1 MNSPDQIVPRAAILK
16 ALAQYLEDFDMA
28 LDLFRELEKRM
39 MYGAHFHPSMNAE
52 ELEKSLEELLEN
64 FPRLVNFERF
74 KDVPEESW
82 GEVAWAEISWNLG

>member
-1 MNSPDQIVPRAAILK
+1 
-16 ALAQYLEDFDMA
+16 LEDFDMA

-64 FPRLVNFERF
+64 FPRLINFERF
-74 KDVPEESW
+74 QELSEESW
-82 GEVAWAEISWNLG
+82 GEVAWAEICWNLG